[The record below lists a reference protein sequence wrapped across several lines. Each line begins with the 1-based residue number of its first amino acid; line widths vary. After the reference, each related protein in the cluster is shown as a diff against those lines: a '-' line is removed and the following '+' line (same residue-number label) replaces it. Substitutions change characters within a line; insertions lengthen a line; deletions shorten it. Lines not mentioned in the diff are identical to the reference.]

1 MHTGLPAI
9 LAATGAAEQSDFMQG
24 GKLLLHWAAQF
35 GHAELCEL
43 LLKSNPHTDAQD
55 ERGNTPLH
63 LAACNNHR

>member
-1 MHTGLPAI
+1 
-9 LAATGAAEQSDFMQG
+9 MQG

-55 ERGNTPLH
+55 ERGNAPLH

>member
-1 MHTGLPAI
+1 MLV
-9 LAATGAAEQSDFMQG
+9 QG

-35 GHAELCEL
+35 GQAELCEL
-43 LLKSNPHTDAQD
+43 LLKSNPHTDVQD